1 MRCPLSDYCSE
12 ISDQKTIKY
21 NGVSV
26 TITPNSVKVEPTNG
40 EGGIERLVLSK
51 DGRVTYSKN
60 NVKLPKLTH
69 NNSKQNIMYTERGP
83 KIRSD
88 YLLQAMN
95 NALEILKINKNS

>member
-40 EGGIERLVLSK
+40 E
-51 DGRVTYSKN
+51 
-60 NVKLPKLTH
+60 
-69 NNSKQNIMYTERGP
+69 
-83 KIRSD
+83 
-88 YLLQAMN
+88 
-95 NALEILKINKNS
+95 